1 MTMINT
7 TDDFIRLL
15 RANPEFLAAARRE
28 LLTEELLELP
38 QRFSQ
43 YAQTTEKRLDSVDR
57 RLSSLE
63 QGQQRLE
70 QKVNGLERGQRRLEN
85 NVNTLRGDAL
95 ETKCPPDSAI

>member
-15 RANPEFLAAARRE
+15 RENPEFHAAARRE

-57 RLSSLE
+57 GLGSLE
-63 QGQQRLE
+63 QGQQTAS
-70 QKVNGLERGQRRLEN
+70 KVMSKTCSRVSNASKAG
-85 NVNTLRGDAL
+85 
-95 ETKCPPDSAI
+95 SAVWRTV